1 MSGNVNAE
9 QMAAGAMSKNPDLDG
24 IRDEKKYSD
33 NDVDAIV
40 ARKIARERARYESKL
55 KNIQGEAGADPVDR
69 RALDLDIRERK
80 LQARER
86 LAEVDLPESYLQLL
100 DYSSDDGF
108 SQSVEKVTQFVSDLM
123 DMLEVK
129 RSRGSTPK
137 DYGIHQGQPDRT
149 KEAFGL

>member
-55 KNIQGEAGADPVDR
+55 KNIQGEAGADPVEQ

-80 LQARER
+80 LKAREA
-86 LAEVDLPESYLQLL
+86 LPGMKLPESYLDLLNYGSDEALETSTAAVQKFIDDLL
-100 DYSSDDGF
+100 D
-108 SQSVEKVTQFVSDLM
+108 QLVIEKS
-123 DMLEVK
+123 K
-129 RSRGSTPK
+129 GSTPK
-137 DYGIHQGQPDRT
+137 NYGKNRNPDMTR
-149 KEAFGL
+149 EAFGL